1 MTTQLG
7 KSWMYGEVSNRIFS
21 FIMRKPVKKRG
32 NSNATKVTT
41 GSKHEAK
48 HHREVMKAAVRV
60 DYEAGILTRSQICEK
75 YGFWQSTLTKYINAG
90 DWKYASRRE
99 EALTSMH
106 TRMIQKY
113 ADDRA
118 NISHQHLDELNNLK
132 EKVLSARDSG
142 ELNIWSAK
150 ADTVMKIIRSER
162 IALAMPNEY
171 KYIEQ
176 KNENVYRVE
185 DALKELD
192 VQMHGDIIEGEIIA
206 YPENNAHQLE
216 IIDNGKRK
224 EEENSKG
231 TEAGE

>member
-1 MTTQLG
+1 
-7 KSWMYGEVSNRIFS
+7 
-21 FIMRKPVKKRG
+21 MRKPVKKRG

-60 DYEAGILTRSQICEK
+60 DYEAGILTRSQLCDK

-99 EALTSMH
+99 EALTTMH

-132 EKVLSARDSG
+132 EKVLSSKDTS
-142 ELNIWSAK
+142 ELNIWSSK

-176 KNENVYRVE
+176 KNETVYRVE
-185 DALKELD
+185 DALKELN
-192 VQMHGDIIEGEIIA
+192 VQMHGEVIEGEIIA
-206 YPENNAHQLE
+206 EPNINPPSLE
-216 IIDNGKRK
+216 IIDDGKREK
-224 EEENSKG
+224 AENS
-231 TEAGE
+231 

>member
-1 MTTQLG
+1 
-7 KSWMYGEVSNRIFS
+7 
-21 FIMRKPVKKRG
+21 MRKPVKKRG
-32 NSNATKVTT
+32 NSNATKVST

-48 HHREVMKAAVRV
+48 HHRAVMKAAVKG
-60 DYEAGILTRSQICEK
+60 DFESGILTRSQICEK
-75 YGFWQSTLTKYINAG
+75 YGFWQSTLTKYVNAG
-90 DWKYASRRE
+90 NWQYAAKRE

-118 NISHQHLDELNNLK
+118 NISHQHLDELNSLK
-132 EKVLSARDSG
+132 EKVLNSKDAS
-142 ELNIWSAK
+142 ELSIWSAK
-150 ADTVMKIIRSER
+150 ADTVMKLIRSER

-192 VQMHGDIIEGEIIA
+192 TQMGNNVIEGEIIA
-206 YPENNAHQLE
+206 ESNVEQPLKIIHHAKSNKAEDIEQEFQTEENNQGA
-216 IIDNGKRK
+216 
-224 EEENSKG
+224 
-231 TEAGE
+231 EA

>member
-1 MTTQLG
+1 
-7 KSWMYGEVSNRIFS
+7 
-21 FIMRKPVKKRG
+21 MRKPVKKRG

-60 DYEAGILTRSQICEK
+60 DYEAGILTRSQICDK

-99 EALTSMH
+99 EALTTMH

-132 EKVLSARDSG
+132 EKVLSSKDTS

-185 DALKELD
+185 DALKELN
-192 VQMHGDIIEGEIIA
+192 VQMHGEVIEGEIIA
-206 YPENNAHQLE
+206 EPDNNTLSLE
-216 IIDNGKRK
+216 IINDGKR
-224 EEENSKG
+224 EEAENSKG
-231 TEAGE
+231 TEAGK

>member
-1 MTTQLG
+1 
-7 KSWMYGEVSNRIFS
+7 
-21 FIMRKPVKKRG
+21 MRKPVKKRG

-48 HHREVMKAAVRV
+48 HHREVMKVAVRV
-60 DYEAGILTRSQICEK
+60 DYEAGILTRSQICDK

-99 EALTSMH
+99 EALTTMH

-162 IALAMPNEY
+162 IALAMPKEY

-185 DALKELD
+185 DALKELN
-192 VQMHGDIIEGEIIA
+192 VQMHGEVQIFVDVRIQQPLIIRTMYMKMMEVVYLSLMVA
-206 YPENNAHQLE
+206 PTLMLLTMM
-216 IIDNGKRK
+216 KLRM
-224 EEENSKG
+224 
-231 TEAGE
+231 

>member
-1 MTTQLG
+1 
-7 KSWMYGEVSNRIFS
+7 
-21 FIMRKPVKKRG
+21 MRKPVKKRG

-60 DYEAGILTRSQICEK
+60 DYEAGILTRSQICDK

-99 EALTSMH
+99 EALTTMH

-132 EKVLSARDSG
+132 EKVLSSKDTS

-176 KNENVYRVE
+176 KNETVYRVE
-185 DALKELD
+185 DALKELN
-192 VQMHGDIIEGEIIA
+192 VQMHGEVIEGEIIA
-206 YPENNAHQLE
+206 EPDNNTLSLE
-216 IIDNGKRK
+216 IINDGKREK
-224 EEENSKG
+224 AENSKG
-231 TEAGE
+231 TEAGK

>member
-1 MTTQLG
+1 
-7 KSWMYGEVSNRIFS
+7 
-21 FIMRKPVKKRG
+21 MRKPVKKRG
-32 NSNATKVTT
+32 NSNATKVST

-48 HHREVMKAAVRV
+48 HHRAVMKAAVRV
-60 DYEAGILTRSQICEK
+60 DFEAGILTRSQICEK
-75 YGFWQSTLTKYINAG
+75 YGFWQSTLTKYVNAG
-90 DWKYASRRE
+90 NWQYASKRE
-99 EALTSMH
+99 EALTHMH

-132 EKVLSARDSG
+132 EKVLNSKDTS
-142 ELNIWSAK
+142 ELGIWSAK

-185 DALKELD
+185 DALKELNIQMGND
-192 VQMHGDIIEGEIIA
+192 VIEGEIIA
-206 YPENNAHQLE
+206 ESNVEKPLKIIHHAESNKAKDIKQNHQT
-216 IIDNGKRK
+216 
-224 EEENSKG
+224 EEDSQG
-231 TEAGE
+231 AEA

>member
-1 MTTQLG
+1 
-7 KSWMYGEVSNRIFS
+7 
-21 FIMRKPVKKRG
+21 MRKPVKKRG

-99 EALTSMH
+99 EALTTMH

-132 EKVLSARDSG
+132 EKVLSSKDTS
-142 ELNIWSAK
+142 ELNIWSSK

-185 DALKELD
+185 DALKELN
-192 VQMHGDIIEGEIIA
+192 VQMHGEVIEGEIIA
-206 YPENNAHQLE
+206 EPNNNTLSLE
-216 IIDNGKRK
+216 IINDGKR
-224 EEENSKG
+224 EEAENSKG
-231 TEAGE
+231 TEAGK

>member
-1 MTTQLG
+1 
-7 KSWMYGEVSNRIFS
+7 
-21 FIMRKPVKKRG
+21 MRKPVKRRG

-60 DYEAGILTRSQICEK
+60 DYEAGILTRSQLCDK

-99 EALTSMH
+99 EALTTMH

-118 NISHQHLDELNNLK
+118 NISHQHLDELNDLK
-132 EKVLSARDSG
+132 EKVLSAKDTS

-185 DALKELD
+185 DALKELN
-192 VQMHGDIIEGEIIA
+192 VQMHGEVIDGEIIA
-206 YPENNAHQLE
+206 GSDIITHSLE
-216 IIDNGKRK
+216 IIDDGKR
-224 EEENSKG
+224 EEAENSQG
-231 TEAGE
+231 TESGE

>member
-1 MTTQLG
+1 
-7 KSWMYGEVSNRIFS
+7 
-21 FIMRKPVKKRG
+21 MRKPVKKRG
-32 NSNATKVTT
+32 NNNATKVTT
-41 GSKHEAK
+41 GSKKEAK
-48 HHREVMKAAVRV
+48 HHREVMKAAVKV

-75 YGFWQSTLTKYINAG
+75 YGFWQSTLTKYVNAG
-90 DWKYASRRE
+90 NWQYASKRE
-99 EALTSMH
+99 QALTSMH

-132 EKVLSARDSG
+132 EKVLNSKDAG
-142 ELNIWSAK
+142 ELSIWSAK

-185 DALKELD
+185 DALKELNT
-192 VQMHGDIIEGEIIA
+192 QMGSNVIEGEIIA
-206 YPENNAHQLE
+206 ESNTQPIKMINHAKNNTAERPEEQYTQTQ
-216 IIDNGKRK
+216 
-224 EEENSKG
+224 EN
-231 TEAGE
+231 TERAEA

>member
-1 MTTQLG
+1 
-7 KSWMYGEVSNRIFS
+7 
-21 FIMRKPVKKRG
+21 MRKPVKRRG

-48 HHREVMKAAVRV
+48 HHREVMKAAVKV
-60 DYEAGILTRSQICEK
+60 DYEAGILTRSQICDK

-99 EALTSMH
+99 EALTTMH

-132 EKVLSARDSG
+132 EKVLSSKDTS

-185 DALKELD
+185 DALKELN
-192 VQMHGDIIEGEIIA
+192 VQMHGEVIEGEIIA
-206 YPENNAHQLE
+206 EPDNNTLSLE
-216 IIDNGKRK
+216 IINDGKR
-224 EEENSKG
+224 EEAENSQG
-231 TEAGE
+231 TETGK

>member
-1 MTTQLG
+1 
-7 KSWMYGEVSNRIFS
+7 
-21 FIMRKPVKKRG
+21 MRKPVKKRG
-32 NSNATKVTT
+32 NNNATKVTT
-41 GSKHEAK
+41 GSKKEAK
-48 HHREVMKAAVRV
+48 HHREVMKAAVKV

-75 YGFWQSTLTKYINAG
+75 YGFWQSTLTKYVNAG
-90 DWKYASRRE
+90 NWQYASKRE
-99 EALTSMH
+99 QALTSMH

-132 EKVLSARDSG
+132 EKVLNSKDAG
-142 ELNIWSAK
+142 ELSIWSAK

-185 DALKELD
+185 DALKELNT
-192 VQMHGDIIEGEIIA
+192 QMGSNVIEGEIIA
-206 YPENNAHQLE
+206 ESNPQPIKMINHAKNNKAERPEEQYTQTQ
-216 IIDNGKRK
+216 
-224 EEENSKG
+224 EN
-231 TEAGE
+231 TERAEA

>member
-1 MTTQLG
+1 
-7 KSWMYGEVSNRIFS
+7 
-21 FIMRKPVKKRG
+21 MRKPVKKRG

-48 HHREVMKAAVRV
+48 HHREVMKAAVKV
-60 DYEAGILTRSQICEK
+60 DYEAGILTRSQICDN
-75 YGFWQSTLTKYINAG
+75 YVFWQSTLTKYINAG

-99 EALTSMH
+99 EALTTMH

-132 EKVLSARDSG
+132 EKVLSSRDSS

-185 DALKELD
+185 DALKELN
-192 VQMHGDIIEGEIIA
+192 VQMHGEVIEGEIIA
-206 YPENNAHQLE
+206 EPDNNTPSLE
-216 IIDNGKRK
+216 IINDGKR
-224 EEENSKG
+224 EEAENSKG
-231 TEAGE
+231 TEAGK

>member
-1 MTTQLG
+1 
-7 KSWMYGEVSNRIFS
+7 
-21 FIMRKPVKKRG
+21 MRKPVKRRG

-60 DYEAGILTRSQICEK
+60 DYEAGILTRSQLCDK

-99 EALTSMH
+99 EALTTMH

-118 NISHQHLDELNNLK
+118 NISHQHLDELNDLK
-132 EKVLSARDSG
+132 EKVLSAKDTS

-185 DALKELD
+185 DALKELN
-192 VQMHGDIIEGEIIA
+192 VQMHGEVIDGEIIA
-206 YPENNAHQLE
+206 ESDIITHSLE
-216 IIDNGKRK
+216 IIDDGKR
-224 EEENSKG
+224 EEAENSQG
-231 TEAGE
+231 TEAGK

>member
-1 MTTQLG
+1 
-7 KSWMYGEVSNRIFS
+7 
-21 FIMRKPVKKRG
+21 MRKPVKKRG
-32 NSNATKVTT
+32 NSNATKVST

-48 HHREVMKAAVRV
+48 HHRAVMKAAVRV
-60 DYEAGILTRSQICEK
+60 DFEAGILTRSQICEK
-75 YGFWQSTLTKYINAG
+75 YGFWQSTLTKYVNAG
-90 DWKYASRRE
+90 NWQYASKRE
-99 EALTSMH
+99 EALTHMH

-132 EKVLSARDSG
+132 EKVLNSKDTS
-142 ELNIWSAK
+142 ELGIWSAK

-192 VQMHGDIIEGEIIA
+192 IQMGNDIIEGEIIA
-206 YPENNAHQLE
+206 ESNVEKPLKIIHHAESNKAEDIEQNHQT
-216 IIDNGKRK
+216 
-224 EEENSKG
+224 EEDSQG
-231 TEAGE
+231 AEA

>member
-1 MTTQLG
+1 
-7 KSWMYGEVSNRIFS
+7 
-21 FIMRKPVKKRG
+21 
-32 NSNATKVTT
+32 
-41 GSKHEAK
+41 
-48 HHREVMKAAVRV
+48 
-60 DYEAGILTRSQICEK
+60 
-75 YGFWQSTLTKYINAG
+75 
-90 DWKYASRRE
+90 
-99 EALTSMH
+99 MH

-132 EKVLSARDSG
+132 EKVLNSKDTS
-142 ELNIWSAK
+142 ELGIWSAK

-192 VQMHGDIIEGEIIA
+192 IQMGNDIIEGEIIA
-206 YPENNAHQLE
+206 ESNVEKPLKIIHHAESNKAEDIEQNHQT
-216 IIDNGKRK
+216 
-224 EEENSKG
+224 EEDSQG
-231 TEAGE
+231 AEA

>member
-1 MTTQLG
+1 
-7 KSWMYGEVSNRIFS
+7 
-21 FIMRKPVKKRG
+21 MRKPVKKRG
-32 NSNATKVTT
+32 NNNATKVTT

-48 HHREVMKAAVRV
+48 HHREVMKAAVKV
-60 DYEAGILTRSQICEK
+60 DYEAGILTRSQICDK

-99 EALTSMH
+99 EALTTMH

-132 EKVLSARDSG
+132 EKVLSSRDTS

-185 DALKELD
+185 DALKELN
-192 VQMHGDIIEGEIIA
+192 VQMHGEVIEGEIIA
-206 YPENNAHQLE
+206 EPDNNTPSLE
-216 IIDNGKRK
+216 IINDGKREK
-224 EEENSKG
+224 AENSKG
-231 TEAGE
+231 TEAGK

>member
-1 MTTQLG
+1 
-7 KSWMYGEVSNRIFS
+7 
-21 FIMRKPVKKRG
+21 MRKPVKKRG

-60 DYEAGILTRSQICEK
+60 DYEAGILTRSQICDK

-99 EALTSMH
+99 EALTTMH

-132 EKVLSARDSG
+132 EKVLSSKDTS

-185 DALKELD
+185 DALKELN
-192 VQMHGDIIEGEIIA
+192 VQMHGEVIEGEIIA
-206 YPENNAHQLE
+206 EPNNNTLSLE
-216 IIDNGKRK
+216 IINDGKREK
-224 EEENSKG
+224 AENSKG
-231 TEAGE
+231 TEAGK

>member
-1 MTTQLG
+1 
-7 KSWMYGEVSNRIFS
+7 
-21 FIMRKPVKKRG
+21 MRKPVKKRG
-32 NSNATKVTT
+32 NNNATKVTT
-41 GSKHEAK
+41 GSKKEAK
-48 HHREVMKAAVRV
+48 HHREVMKAAVKV

-75 YGFWQSTLTKYINAG
+75 YGFWQSTLTKYVNAG
-90 DWKYASRRE
+90 NWQYASKRE
-99 EALTSMH
+99 QALTSMH

-132 EKVLSARDSG
+132 EKVLNSKDAG
-142 ELNIWSAK
+142 ELSIWSAK

-185 DALKELD
+185 DALKELNT
-192 VQMHGDIIEGEIIA
+192 QMGSNVIEGEIIA
-206 YPENNAHQLE
+206 ESNTQPIKMINHAKNNKAERPEEQYTQPQ
-216 IIDNGKRK
+216 
-224 EEENSKG
+224 EN
-231 TEAGE
+231 TARAEA